1 MRLRLLRRRLTVSAP
16 RMAVRS
22 ALPWPLRWL
31 LAAVVMGF
39 SAALALWAFEQG
51 KQIAGVGA
59 VSQEEV
65 LALKQENQRIQAV
78 LEKAQSLVNTSQSQI
93 IAEQTAQKE
102 LVEQIRRLEADN
114 QALRDDLGFFERLIP
129 SGSGVAAATIRSV
142 QADMLTP
149 TQVRWQVLV
158 IQAAK
163 NPSTF
168 KGSLE
173 LSVNGTLG
181 GKPFSMTPQGSP
193 RNLSLLQ
200 YVRSTG
206 VFDIPAGVVLKSLT
220 VKLVQNGAA
229 KSIQTF
235 NF

>member
-1 MRLRLLRRRLTVSAP
+1 
-16 RMAVRS
+16 
-22 ALPWPLRWL
+22 
-31 LAAVVMGF
+31 
-39 SAALALWAFEQG
+39 
-51 KQIAGVGA
+51 
-59 VSQEEV
+59 
-65 LALKQENQRIQAV
+65 
-78 LEKAQSLVNTSQSQI
+78 
-93 IAEQTAQKE
+93 
-102 LVEQIRRLEADN
+102 
-114 QALRDDLGFFERLIP
+114 
-129 SGSGVAAATIRSV
+129 V

-173 LSVNGTLG
+173 LSVSGTLG

-206 VFDIPAGVVLKSLT
+206 VFDIPTGVVLKSLT
-220 VKLVQNGAA
+220 VKLVQNGAV